1 MLEKQDNESI
11 NSQPFRRE
19 KMKKIWRREVSLQ
32 KLNVLC
38 NNTLVKYLGMEF
50 TELGEDFLVATMEVN
65 SRTHQPFGLLHGGAS
80 VALAESVASMAGN
93 MAVDDSRYC
102 VGLEI
107 NANHVR
113 PVRNGQI
120 KATARPLALG
130 RTTQVWD
137 IQIVNDAGKL
147 VCVSRLTLAV
157 RETGAPS
164 P

>member
-1 MLEKQDNESI
+1 
-11 NSQPFRRE
+11 
-19 KMKKIWRREVSLQ
+19 MKKIWRREVSLQ
-32 KLNVLC
+32 KLNALS
-38 NNTLVKYLGMEF
+38 NNTLVKYLGIEF

-93 MAVDDSRYC
+93 MAVDDSCYC

-113 PVRNGQI
+113 PVRNGQVT
-120 KATARPLALG
+120 ATARPLALG
-130 RTTQVWD
+130 RTIQVWD